1 MPLYEVNSISV
12 FRHKYVIEANDE
24 IVAKQTAK
32 DYAVS
37 ELSQRFLCEDVLS
50 CEEITYQ
57 DFNSLIKELSDDDRE
72 VTHINLGEDA
82 IVKAKIN

>member
-72 VTHINLGEDA
+72 VTHVNLGEDA
-82 IVKAKIN
+82 IVKTKIN

>member
-12 FRHKYVIEANDE
+12 FRHKYVIEADNE
-24 IVAKQTAK
+24 NIAKTTAK
-32 DYAVS
+32 ETPV

-57 DFNSLIKELSDDDRE
+57 DFDDLVKDLSMDDRE
-72 VTHINLGEDA
+72 VTHIDLGKEA
-82 IVKAKIN
+82 IVKAEKN